1 MVPKDNHDV
10 SVGQRTLEKKY
21 VSVTT
26 WASSFPGSPG
36 IRLMLSIEWHLML
49 KWSAGISYH
58 ISTPLSNANHLK
70 HRNCI
75 MDNHKVHGSMI
86 YLCYGDN
93 FGAQSFISPLNELV
107 RLRGCGSYRNG
118 QSSKLIMVFF

>member
-1 MVPKDNHDV
+1 MMVLKDNHDV

-49 KWSAGISYH
+49 KWSTGISYH
-58 ISTPLSNANHLK
+58 ILTPLSNANYLK

-75 MDNHKVHGSMI
+75 IDNYKVHGSMI
-86 YLCYGDN
+86 YLCCGNN
-93 FGAQSFISPLNELV
+93 FRVWLFMSPLNELV
-107 RLRGCGSYRNG
+107 RLRGCGSY
-118 QSSKLIMVFF
+118 